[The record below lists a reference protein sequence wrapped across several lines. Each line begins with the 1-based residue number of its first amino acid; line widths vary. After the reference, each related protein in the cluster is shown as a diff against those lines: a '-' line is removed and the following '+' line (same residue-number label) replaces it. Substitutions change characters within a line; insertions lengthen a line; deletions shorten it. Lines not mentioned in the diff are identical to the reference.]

1 MAVGTRHITGR
12 AVTTA
17 KLGTDVKVK
26 NGYVYEDF
34 KGPAICVSDLGGG
47 AASGTGG
54 QVNFCSMG
62 GHVFEIHVKGTQTIL
77 GPARTATGLDISQD
91 QTDNDGVEWTTGIL
105 SRGENVFTAG
115 TSGAFSFS
123 LKLKITD
130 VSGTDDC
137 CVGFRKAEA
146 YQANVDDYDEAA
158 FLNVILGDIYI
169 ETILNNAATTSTDT
183 TNNWTDGETK
193 TLKVLVSAARAV
205 TYTIDGAAPVTTA
218 AFTFDS
224 GEVLV
229 PFFFFLQATTSPGIV
244 ELIEWVS
251 GLDSEA

>member
-1 MAVGTRHITGR
+1 MAVATRHISGR
-12 AVTTA
+12 AVTNA
-17 KLGTDVKVK
+17 KLGTDVRAKG
-26 NGYVYEDF
+26 GYVYEDF
-34 KGPAICVSDLGGG
+34 KGPALTVSDLGAG
-47 AASGTGG
+47 AASGTAG
-54 QVNFCSMG
+54 QVNYCTMG
-62 GHVFEIHVKGTQTIL
+62 GHVFEICVKGTQTIL

-169 ETILNNAATTSTDT
+169 ETILNAGATTSTDT
-183 TNNWTDGETK
+183 TDNWADAATK
-193 TLKVLVSAARAV
+193 TLKVKVSAARAV
-205 TYTIDGAAPVTTA
+205 TYLIDGVAPTTTA

-244 ELIEWVS
+244 ELIEWIS
-251 GLDSEA
+251 GLDEEA

>member
-1 MAVGTRHITGR
+1 MAIAARHIQSR
-12 AVTTA
+12 AVTAA
-17 KLGTDVKVK
+17 KLGTDVKCK

-34 KGPAICVSDLGGG
+34 KGPAITVSDLGGG

-54 QVNFCSMG
+54 QVNFCTLG

-77 GPARTATGLDISQD
+77 GPARTATGLDVSQD

-105 SRGENVFTAG
+105 ARGENVFTVG

-123 LKLKITD
+123 LKLKIAD

-158 FLNVILGDIYI
+158 FLNVILGDINI
-169 ETILNNAATTSTDT
+169 ETILNAGATTTTDT
-183 TNNWTDGETK
+183 TNNWTDGQTK
-193 TLKVLVSAARAV
+193 TLKVKVSAAGVV
-205 TYTIDGAAPVTTA
+205 TYEIDGTAPTVTA

-224 GEVLV
+224 AEVLV

-244 ELIEWVS
+244 ELIEWIS